1 MVSWFDK
8 FGEQI
13 MENGVNVLADLEAKK
28 RYMDSLTKMNWNQLF
43 AELVRVHSES
53 AKMLNQ
59 AYAEIDRLNE
69 LLNSDEDGV
78 YFNDETSH

>member
-1 MVSWFDK
+1 
-8 FGEQI
+8 
-13 MENGVNVLADLEAKK
+13 MENGVNVLADLEAKQ